1 MDQGPARV
9 RIQEHYHRH
18 GSTMGPPYWGPPP
31 TDDDWGAD
39 MEEQTCGRGLAENSV
54 LPAQLAEVTEAM
66 ADNLQ
71 AHLQALELDD
81 EAARQEHAVYLR
93 LAEEQRQAAGRLRA
107 VAGEMAAARDLPM
120 GRHDAQTMTSP
131 EVADAF
137 QHFIKAKR
145 ELLALLQRMTDQ
157 DERLLAAMGGAGGGE
172 AAAQGA

>member
-1 MDQGPARV
+1 
-9 RIQEHYHRH
+9 
-18 GSTMGPPYWGPPP
+18 
-31 TDDDWGAD
+31 
-39 MEEQTCGRGLAENSV
+39 MEERTCGQGLAENSA

-93 LAEEQRQAAGRLRA
+93 LVEEQRQAAGRLRA

-131 EVADAF
+131 EVTHAF
-137 QHFIKAKR
+137 QHFVKAKQD
-145 ELLALLQRMTDQ
+145 LLALLQRTADQ
-157 DERLLAAMGGAGGGE
+157 DRRMLAAMGGTGHGE